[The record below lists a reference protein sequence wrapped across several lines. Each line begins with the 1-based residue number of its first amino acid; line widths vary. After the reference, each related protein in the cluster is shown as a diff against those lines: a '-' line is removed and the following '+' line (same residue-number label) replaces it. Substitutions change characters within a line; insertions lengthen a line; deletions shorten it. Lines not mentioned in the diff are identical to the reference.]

1 VSSGAVKVD
10 GVDVRDVTLDSL
22 RRNVALVTQD
32 VILFNDT
39 VVSNIIHGSE
49 LSIERVEDAIRSAY
63 AHDFVSKLPRKL
75 DNIVGEKGTR
85 LSGGQ
90 KQRIAIARAL
100 YKDAPIL
107 ILDEATSAL
116 DTASETEV
124 QKALDNLM
132 KGRTTIVI
140 AHRLSTIMNA
150 DRIVVLENGTIV
162 QQGSHRDLLETGGTY
177 KRLYELQFRDEPK
190 KKIIRM
196 AKRQKNA

>member
-1 VSSGAVKVD
+1 M
-10 GVDVRDVTLDSL
+10 
-22 RRNVALVTQD
+22 TQD

-39 VVSNIIHGSE
+39 ITNNIAHGKE
-49 LSIERVEDAIRSAY
+49 QDMERIEAAIRSAY
-63 AHDFVSKLPRKL
+63 AHDFISKLPKKL
-75 DNIVGEKGTR
+75 DTIVGEKGIR

-124 QKALDNLM
+124 QKALENLM

-140 AHRLSTIMNA
+140 AHRLSTIINA
-150 DRIVVLENGTIV
+150 DRIIVLEDGTIV
-162 QQGSHRDLLETGGTY
+162 QEGAHRRAHRDGGP
-177 KRLYELQFRDEPK
+177 LQEALRAAVQGRDAE
-190 KKIIRM
+190 R
-196 AKRQKNA
+196 RSYGSTRG